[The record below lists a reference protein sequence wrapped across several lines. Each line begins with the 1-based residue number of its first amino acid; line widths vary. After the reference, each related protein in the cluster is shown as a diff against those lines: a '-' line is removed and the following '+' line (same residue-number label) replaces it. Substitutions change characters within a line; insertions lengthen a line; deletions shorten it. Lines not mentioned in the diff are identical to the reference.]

1 MLLSLTMISN
11 FNCRLFWWSIW
22 MLWSRM
28 SSWISCLYCN
38 LLSAQL
44 WSRLL
49 SGCCPNNDG
58 GAVNVFQSNLKGI
71 FVDDCSI

>member
-1 MLLSLTMISN
+1 
-11 FNCRLFWWSIW
+11 

-28 SSWISCLYCN
+28 SSWMSCLYCS
-38 LLSAQL
+38 LWIAQL

-49 SGCCPNNDG
+49 SGCCPNNGG

-71 FVDDCSI
+71 FDDDFSRDLALRLFRKFKGKSVGEI